1 MNAGPGEGPAPDYG
15 VAFSPPNART
25 GPSPAP
31 ARSSRSWVSPS
42 RPRRRTPVR
51 PARPLACDTGAM
63 ATKADFTDEE
73 WKTLQGGVTGAATY
87 VATVDR
93 SFFDSFKE
101 ASALAHHLR
110 DAHQQSDSALIRDI
124 ASGHERP
131 VRPHGVPGRD
141 RAQHRGHTRAGRRHA
156 HGEGA
161 RRASGVQAARARRRR
176 IGRRG
181 SKGVSAQENTAL
193 DHVRAALD
201 AAGQS

>member
-1 MNAGPGEGPAPDYG
+1 
-15 VAFSPPNART
+15 
-25 GPSPAP
+25 
-31 ARSSRSWVSPS
+31 
-42 RPRRRTPVR
+42 
-51 PARPLACDTGAM
+51 M

-131 VRPHGVPGRD
+131 FGL
-141 RAQHRGHTRAGRRHA
+141 T
-156 HGEGA
+156 
-161 RRASGVQAARARRRR
+161 ASPDEIEHSTVATLEQAVATLTAKAPDELPAYKQLVLDVAE
-176 IGRRG
+176 
-181 SKGVSAQENTAL
+181 SVAEAAKGVSSQENTAL
-193 DHVRAALD
+193 DRVRAALD